1 MAGGRLIVDAAKG
14 SAYRVI
20 VAALAGPAGRAQ
32 CRAVLLAGLRG
43 RVLEVGAGQGQNF
56 PYYPASVTRL
66 IAVEPSRRRRNRA
79 RTAARQASTQIEIVP
94 GTAEDLPGQDGDY
107 DAVVS
112 CLVLC
117 SVPDQQ
123 AALSEIRRVLRP
135 GGQFRYFEHV
145 VSGRPALARL
155 ERLLDTTLYPPL
167 AGGCHCS
174 RDTGAAIRQAGFQI
188 EQEARIT
195 VRQAQL
201 GPSVQ
206 HILGIA
212 RRA

>member
-1 MAGGRLIVDAAKG
+1 M
-14 SAYRVI
+14 
-20 VAALAGPAGRAQ
+20 AALAGPTGRAQ
-32 CRAVLLAGLRG
+32 CRTVLLAGLRG
-43 RVLEVGAGQGQNF
+43 CVLEVGVGRGQNF

-79 RTAARQASTQIEIVP
+79 RTAARRASTQIEIVP
-94 GTAEDLPGQDGDY
+94 GMAEDLPGQDGDY
-107 DAVVS
+107 DAVVA
-112 CLVLC
+112 CLALC

-135 GGQFRYFEHV
+135 GGQLRYFEHV
-145 VSGRPALARL
+145 VSGRPSLARL

-167 AGGCHCS
+167 ARGCHCS

-188 EQEARIT
+188 EQEARIA
-195 VRQAQL
+195 VREAQL
-201 GPSVQ
+201 GPSVR

>member
-1 MAGGRLIVDAAKG
+1 M
-14 SAYRVI
+14 
-20 VAALAGPAGRAQ
+20 AALAGPAGRAQ
-32 CRAVLLAGLRG
+32 CRTVLLAGLRG
-43 RVLEVGAGQGQNF
+43 CVLEVGAGQGQNF

-66 IAVEPSRRRRNRA
+66 IAVEPSRRRRTRA
-79 RTAARQASTQIEIVP
+79 AARQASTQIQIVP

-107 DAVVS
+107 DAVVA

-123 AALSEIRRVLRP
+123 AALSEIRRVLRS
-135 GGQFRYFEHV
+135 GGQLRYFEHV

-167 AGGCHCS
+167 ARGCHCS
-174 RDTGAAIRQAGFQI
+174 RDTGAAIRLAGFQI
-188 EQEARIT
+188 EQETRIA
-195 VRQAQL
+195 VREAQL

>member
-1 MAGGRLIVDAAKG
+1 
-14 SAYRVI
+14 
-20 VAALAGPAGRAQ
+20 
-32 CRAVLLAGLRG
+32 
-43 RVLEVGAGQGQNF
+43 
-56 PYYPASVTRL
+56 VTRL

-79 RTAARQASTQIEIVP
+79 RTAARRASTQIEIVP
-94 GTAEDLPGQDGDY
+94 GMAEDLPGQDGDY
-107 DAVVS
+107 DAVVA

-135 GGQFRYFEHV
+135 GGQLRYFEHV
-145 VSGRPALARL
+145 VSVRPALARL
-155 ERLLDTTLYPPL
+155 ERLLDSTLYPPL
-167 AGGCHCS
+167 ARGCCCS

-188 EQEARIT
+188 EQETRIA
-195 VRQAQL
+195 VREAQL

-212 RRA
+212 GRA

>member
-1 MAGGRLIVDAAKG
+1 M
-14 SAYRVI
+14 
-20 VAALAGPAGRAQ
+20 
-32 CRAVLLAGLRG
+32 
-43 RVLEVGAGQGQNF
+43 EVGAGRGQNF
-56 PYYPASVTRL
+56 PYYPASVTQL

-79 RTAARQASTQIEIVP
+79 RAAARQANMQIEIVP

-107 DAVVS
+107 DAVVA
-112 CLVLC
+112 CLALC

-135 GGQFRYFEHV
+135 GGQLRYFEHV
-145 VSGRPALARL
+145 VSGRPSLARL

-167 AGGCHCS
+167 ACGCHCS

-188 EQEARIT
+188 EQEARIA
-195 VRQAQL
+195 VREAQL
-201 GPSVQ
+201 GPSVR

>member
-1 MAGGRLIVDAAKG
+1 
-14 SAYRVI
+14 
-20 VAALAGPAGRAQ
+20 VADRARPAGRAQ
-32 CRAVLLAGLRG
+32 CRRALLADLRG
-43 RVLEVGAGQGQNF
+43 CVLDVGVGRGQNF

-66 IAVEPSRRRRNRA
+66 IAVEPSRRRRSRA
-79 RTAARQASTQIEIVP
+79 RTAARQAGTQIEIVP

-107 DAVVS
+107 DAVVA

-135 GGQFRYFEHV
+135 GGQPRYFEHV
-145 VSGRPALARL
+145 VSDQPALARL

-188 EQEARIT
+188 EQKARIA
-195 VRQAQL
+195 VREAQL

-206 HILGIA
+206 HILGTA

>member
-1 MAGGRLIVDAAKG
+1 MADLTRSV
-14 SAYRVI
+14 
-20 VAALAGPAGRAQ
+20 GRAQ
-32 CRAVLLAGLRG
+32 GRTTLLAGLRG
-43 RVLEVGAGQGQNF
+43 CVLEVGAGRGQNF
-56 PYYPASVTRL
+56 PCYPASVTRL

-79 RTAARQASTQIEIVP
+79 RIAARQAGTQIEVVP
-94 GTAEDLPGQDGDY
+94 GTAEDLPGRDGDY
-107 DAVVS
+107 DAVVV

-117 SVPDQQ
+117 SVPDQR

-135 GGQFRYFEHV
+135 GGQLRYFEHV
-145 VSGRPALARL
+145 VSDRPALAWL
-155 ERLLDTTLYPPL
+155 ERLLDSTLYPPL

-188 EQEARIT
+188 EREDRIA

-212 RRA
+212 RRT

>member
-1 MAGGRLIVDAAKG
+1 
-14 SAYRVI
+14 

-32 CRAVLLAGLRG
+32 CRTVLLAGLRG
-43 RVLEVGAGQGQNF
+43 YVLEVGAGRGQNF

-79 RTAARQASTQIEIVP
+79 RAAARQASTQIQIVP

-107 DAVVS
+107 DAVVA

-135 GGQFRYFEHV
+135 GGQLRYFEHV
-145 VSGRPALARL
+145 VSDRPAFAGL
-155 ERLLDTTLYPPL
+155 ERVLDTTLYPPL
-167 AGGCHCS
+167 ARGCHCS
-174 RDTGAAIRQAGFQI
+174 RDTGAAIRLAGFQI
-188 EQEARIT
+188 EQETRIA
-195 VRQAQL
+195 VREAQL

-212 RRA
+212 GRA